1 MTEAEW
7 LAGKDFYPMLKFM
20 DSKIGLR
27 KGRLLACACCRRLEG
42 HLRDERSREAITVAE
57 QYADG
62 LATKTALRRGRQ
74 AVRAAQEET
83 PRDGKHEVQWNAYGA
98 VAQAATEKDFLK
110 AIDEAWIVARSP
122 ATGIRVAREPF
133 PANLLREII
142 GNPFR
147 LARIDPIWLTWNDA
161 TVRGIAQAI
170 YDERGFDRMPIL
182 ADALTDAG
190 CDCADIL
197 AHCRQPGEHVR
208 GCWVVD
214 LILSKDR

>member
-7 LAGKDFYPMLKFM
+7 LTGTDFYPMLKFL
-20 DSKIGLR
+20 DSKISPR

-42 HLRDERSREAITVAE
+42 HLRDERSREAIAVAE

-62 LATKTALRRGRQ
+62 LATKTALRKGRQ
-74 AVRAAQEET
+74 AVRAAQQET

-110 AIDEAWIVARSP
+110 AIDEAWLVARSP
-122 ATGIRVAREPF
+122 ATGIRVARDPF

-147 LARIDPIWLTWNDA
+147 QSRVDPLWLTWNDA
-161 TVRGIAQAI
+161 TVRRVAQAI
-170 YDERGFDRMPIL
+170 YDERAFDRMPIL
-182 ADALTDAG
+182 ADALHDAG
-190 CDCADIL
+190 CNSADIL
-197 AHCRQPGEHVR
+197 NHCREPVQHVP
-208 GCWVVD
+208 GCWAVD
-214 LILSKDR
+214 LLLGKT